1 MVAQSKLIT
10 KKDNL
15 KKILVVGD
23 GGVGKTCLVNACF
36 PHDGFDKKRKPTF
49 GIDVNKKNNYVIC
62 DLPGYET
69 CGNTCNNL
77 DNINLCII
85 VYDVTRE
92 TSYKNIEKWKKK
104 VIDKCGADKFVI
116 IGNKVDLENKRKIN
130 DDNTINISIK
140 NKINLLRLFQEIDV
154 I

>member
-1 MVAQSKLIT
+1 MANLKVKTVKSD
-10 KKDNL
+10 KKT

-23 GGVGKTCLVNACF
+23 GGVGKTSLVNACF
-36 PHDGFDKKRKPTF
+36 KYDCSEKIFKPIF
-49 GIDVNKKNNYVIC
+49 GIDVHKKNNYVIC

-69 CGNTCNNL
+69 YGNTCHNL

-85 VYDVTRE
+85 MYDVTRE

-104 VIDKCGADKFVI
+104 VIDECGANKYII
-116 IGNKVDLENKRKIN
+116 IGNKTDLDEKKI
-130 DDNTINISIK
+130 DDKSSINISIK
-140 NKINLLRLFQEIDV
+140 KRHNILRVLQELDI

>member
-23 GGVGKTCLVNACF
+23 GGVGKTCLINRCF
-36 PHDGFDKKRKPTF
+36 KYDYFESKYKPTF
-49 GIDVNKKNNYVIC
+49 GIDVHKKNNYVIC
-62 DLPGYET
+62 DFPGQEQFSQNCYD
-69 CGNTCNNL
+69 L
-77 DNINLCII
+77 SDINLCII
-85 VYDVTRE
+85 VYDVTNKI
-92 TSYKNIEKWKKK
+92 SYKNIEKWKKK
-104 VIDKCGADKFVI
+104 VLSECGADKFI
-116 IGNKVDLENKRKIN
+116 IVGNKVDLENQRTIK

-140 NKINLLRLFQEIDV
+140 RKINLLRLLQEIDV